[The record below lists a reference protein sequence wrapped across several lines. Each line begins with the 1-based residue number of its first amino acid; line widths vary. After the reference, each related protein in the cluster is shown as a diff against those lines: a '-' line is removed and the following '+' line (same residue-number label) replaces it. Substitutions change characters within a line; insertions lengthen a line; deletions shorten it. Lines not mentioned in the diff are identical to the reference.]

1 MYEETCNRDKYRN
14 DKKKNAIII
23 LVYSEHEKTKEDE
36 RIALNNEGETEHSET
51 VLK

>member
-1 MYEETCNRDKYRN
+1 MKKHVIVTNIEMI
-14 DKKKNAIII
+14 KKNTIII

>member
-1 MYEETCNRDKYRN
+1 MKKHVIVTKIEMIR
-14 DKKKNAIII
+14 KKNTIII

-36 RIALNNEGETEHSET
+36 RIALNSEGETEHSET

>member
-1 MYEETCNRDKYRN
+1 MKKHVIVTNIEMI
-14 DKKKNAIII
+14 KKKNTIII